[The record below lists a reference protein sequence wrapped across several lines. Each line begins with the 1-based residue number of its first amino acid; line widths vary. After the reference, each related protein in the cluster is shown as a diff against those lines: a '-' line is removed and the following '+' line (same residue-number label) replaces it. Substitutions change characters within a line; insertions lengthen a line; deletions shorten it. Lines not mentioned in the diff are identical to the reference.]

1 MAPPTRPDNCRIG
14 PCPPSP
20 FRLQSGKPREG
31 AMSSNL
37 EHAATDPGGP
47 TGRLA
52 TWLAGLT
59 LDAVPAKTRERAK
72 YLILDGIACAIV
84 GAQLPWSR
92 LAVEL
97 ATDLEGSGDATLI
110 GWGKT

>member
-1 MAPPTRPDNCRIG
+1 MAHRISPHPERSRRTHDGRPEITKILGSGSSLRFGRNDEITYMGRPGHPDNCRTS
-14 PCPPSP
+14 PCPASA
-20 FRLQSGKPREG
+20 FRLQSRKPRED

-59 LDAVPAKTRERAK
+59 LDAVPAK
-72 YLILDGIACAIV
+72 
-84 GAQLPWSR
+84 
-92 LAVEL
+92 
-97 ATDLEGSGDATLI
+97 
-110 GWGKT
+110 